1 MDTSAYLARLGLT
14 ESDVAPTYAFLCRLQ
29 YAHVTRV
36 PYENLDI
43 LRGIPLSLSPDA
55 LFDKIVT
62 RGRGGY
68 CFEVNGAL
76 AALLTALGFSVRS
89 YLARFWRGESV
100 TPLRRHRVLVVSIP
114 EGEYL
119 MDVGIGQ
126 SAPRH
131 PLSMELDTPQEQ
143 FGETYRLVRHTDGGI
158 MVEDLHEGAWR
169 GFYSFTEDA
178 QLDIDFIMPSFWCER
193 HPDSPF
199 HKSFMLAIK
208 TETGRR
214 AINGRDYKEFE
225 GDTLTYLEE
234 NVDDAR
240 LRVLLAERFGIAEGR
255 PAFLQNTTDHV

>member
-1 MDTSAYLARLGLT
+1 MNTNAYLARLGL
-14 ESDVAPTYAFLCRLQ
+14 SAADVSFTYEFLCRLQ

-43 LRGIPLSLSPDA
+43 LDGIPISLDTEA

-76 AALLTALGFSVRS
+76 SALLISLGFSVRS
-89 YLARFWRGESV
+89 YLARFWRGETG
-100 TPLRRHRVLVVSIP
+100 TPLRRHRVLVVTLP
-114 EGEYL
+114 EGEVL

-126 SAPRH
+126 SAPRY
-131 PLSMELDTPQEQ
+131 PLWMELGRVQEQ

-158 MVEDLHEGAWR
+158 MVEDLHGGVWR

-178 QLDIDFIMPSFWCER
+178 QLDLDFIMPSFWCEK

-199 HKSFMLAIK
+199 HKSLMLAIK
-208 TETGRR
+208 TETGRY
-214 AINGRDYKEFE
+214 AVNGRDYKEFV
-225 GDTLTYLEE
+225 GDELVRIEE
-234 NVDDAR
+234 NVSDER
-240 LRVLLAERFGIAEGR
+240 LACLMKEKFGISLA
-255 PAFLQNTTDHV
+255 

>member
-1 MDTSAYLARLGLT
+1 MDTVAYLSRLGL
-14 ESDVAPTYAFLCRLQ
+14 SPADVAPTAEFLCKLQ

-43 LRGIPLSLSPDA
+43 IEGKQLSLEHDA

-62 RGRGGY
+62 RRRGGY

-76 AALLTALGFSVRS
+76 AALLCELGFSVKS
-89 YLARFWRGESV
+89 YLARFWRGESQ
-100 TPLRRHRVLVVSIP
+100 TPLRRHRVLAVSIP

-119 MDVGIGQ
+119 LDVGIGQ

-131 PLSMELDTPQEQ
+131 PLLIKEGLVQEQ
-143 FGETYRLVRHTDGGI
+143 FGETYRLIRHTDGGW

-169 GFYSFTEDA
+169 GFYSFVEDE
-178 QLDIDFIMPSFWCER
+178 QLDIDFIMPSFWCEK

-199 HKSFMLAIK
+199 HKSLMLAIK
-208 TETGRR
+208 TQKGRR
-214 AINGRDYKEFE
+214 AVNGRDYKEFE
-225 GDTLTYLEE
+225 GDRLVYIEE

-240 LRVLLAERFGIAEGR
+240 LMELMKEVFGICR
-255 PAFLQNTTDHV
+255 D